1 MFNLFK
7 KSKDV
12 LTENGLNLIHSD
24 GGKGYLMKEFTKQNG
39 KLHGKYIAYNSPE
52 EIKKGVS
59 RVMYINLYDNGEQ
72 VQTEDDKKAIDS
84 IKKLIELRLTFQLLE
99 IRFSGIFELSILNL
113 SNEAYDML
121 AERISEI
128 DSIDYTQELIAL
140 YFKYKR
146 NYILYKIARNIVKPE
161 RPIENLGVKYYN
173 SQFMKH
179 LSECDRT
186 LLTLGKK
193 QFKIEIDEY
202 KNSKLSYVSFEAPP
216 EFFHAEGLRHKY
228 CENWIKPPFFVF
240 RKDWDSHGDWLYVEV
255 NFEDFKN
262 KVESFSHV
270 VIDTKYSI
278 FSDIKVVFDRC
289 FNAYIGNFSYN
300 DYNQHRR
307 NVDAFYT
314 NFKGDVN
321 PVVNVYRNKSEDIQK
336 DVESFLSKINIKS
349 NDDKTSKKGWEDL
362 KPQVERIKKI
372 QVPESVDIQVVDLIR
387 KEVLEK
393 NYNPVLKEFRE
404 TEVQHYYTYEINLLQ
419 ERFFLSV
426 LKINYDYDDFEPIHI
441 GLSSSLNDEY
451 VVWDIT
457 LQEKNEDLYEVLEVF
472 ALYISDKN
480 KCQEKGMEFLN
491 ESSISQLPIRL
502 TFYDLDISLTNMS
515 E

>member
-52 EIKKGVS
+52 EVKGGLS
-59 RVMYINLYDNGEQ
+59 RIRYVNLYNNGEQ
-72 VQTEDDKKAIDS
+72 VQTEDDKKAVDS

-99 IRFSGIFELSILNL
+99 IRFSGIFELSIMNL

-121 AERISEI
+121 ARRISEI
-128 DSIDYTQELIAL
+128 DYIDYHHELIAL
-140 YFKYKR
+140 YLKYRR
-146 NYILYKIARNIVKPE
+146 NYILYNAARNIIKPE
-161 RPIENLGVKYYN
+161 RPIEDLGVKYYN

-179 LSECDRT
+179 LLQCDRT
-186 LLTLGKK
+186 LSTLEKK
-193 QFKIEIDEY
+193 QFKNEIDEY
-202 KNSKLSYVSFEAPP
+202 KSVKLNHMSFEALP

-228 CENWIKPPFFVF
+228 YENWIKPPFFVF

-270 VIDTKYSI
+270 IIDTRYSI
-278 FSDIKVVFDRC
+278 FSNIKEMFDQC
-289 FNAYIGNFSYN
+289 FNTYIRKFSSN
-300 DYNQHRR
+300 DYNQHGR
-307 NVDAFYT
+307 NIDAFYT
-314 NFKGDVN
+314 NFTGDVN
-321 PVVNVYRNKSEDIQK
+321 SLVNNYRNKSKDTQK
-336 DVESFLSKINIKS
+336 DIELFLSKLNIKS

-362 KPQVERIKKI
+362 RPQIERIKKI
-372 QVPESVDIQVVDLIR
+372 QVPESVDIQVVDLMR
-387 KEVLEK
+387 NEVLEK

-404 TEVQHYYTYEINLLQ
+404 TEIQHYYTYEINLLQ

-426 LKINYDYDDFEPIHI
+426 LRINYDYDDFEPIHI
-441 GLSSSLNDEY
+441 GLSNSLNDEY
-451 VVWDIT
+451 VAWDIT
-457 LQEKNEDLYEVLEVF
+457 IQEKNENLYEVLEVF
-472 ALYISDKN
+472 ALFISDKN
-480 KCQEKGMEFLN
+480 KCKETGIEFLN
-491 ESSISQLPIRL
+491 ESSISKLPIRL
-502 TFYDLDISLTNMS
+502 TFSDLEIKVYES
-515 E
+515 